1 MSEKRQSI
9 DMEEFAQKFANV
21 YYVKLLFEKE
31 VEIPY
36 EELYK
41 KLQDAF
47 GEVDKV
53 ATSDLSSFALKA
65 HTVDYQD
72 VSGIPSQLMIAE
84 MIPFDQSTIPDMVLH
99 QCWTSENPQGL
110 LNKCCYEIMVSDF
123 LASGL
128 ERMERC
134 QIIAKYIDVLLD
146 VFPTCIALYWPHSQK
161 LMPVEAYKN
170 SQWYN
175 PDFHFLDGGL
185 NVRFFNVQD
194 SEDMVVDTTGLFPL
208 GIPDLQVHFHGIDHN
223 FMIQYIYNFVSYLF
237 VNGDIIKDGE
247 TMDGRNEHERW
258 VCQHEDCLIAPS
270 SVVLDVCP
278 NEFAAGKRER

>member
-53 ATSDLSSFALKA
+53 ATSDLSSFVLKA

-110 LNKCCYEIMVSDF
+110 L
-123 LASGL
+123 
-128 ERMERC
+128 
-134 QIIAKYIDVLLD
+134 
-146 VFPTCIALYWPHSQK
+146 T
-161 LMPVEAYKN
+161 
-170 SQWYN
+170 
-175 PDFHFLDGGL
+175 
-185 NVRFFNVQD
+185 NVVMR
-194 SEDMVVDTTGLFPL
+194 L
-208 GIPDLQVHFHGIDHN
+208 
-223 FMIQYIYNFVSYLF
+223 
-237 VNGDIIKDGE
+237 
-247 TMDGRNEHERW
+247 W
-258 VCQHEDCLIAPS
+258 
-270 SVVLDVCP
+270 
-278 NEFAAGKRER
+278 